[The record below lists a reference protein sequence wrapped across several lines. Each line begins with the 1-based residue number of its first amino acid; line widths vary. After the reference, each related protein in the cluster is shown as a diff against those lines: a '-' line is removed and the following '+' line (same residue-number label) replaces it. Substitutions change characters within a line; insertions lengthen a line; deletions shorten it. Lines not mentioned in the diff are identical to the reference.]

1 MENKNK
7 TETIYKLKQLEKN
20 NKTITIT
27 IIVKIKEEKKLT
39 ERKIENKK
47 NYTR

>member
-39 ERKIENKK
+39 ERKIERRK